1 LGFLVGK
8 QQCFPTYYF
17 NKKKIGSLLSL
28 SRSLLSPSPSR
39 VQRWVC
45 RKQQPND
52 REICCYFP
60 SLSHQTNK
68 SPSFNHTQNPQNPTA
83 RTIGEKK
90 KKEKKKKTQSVRRP
104 MLELVVF
111 FHETDHLVVAEADL
125 LELVVGE
132 VVGLVLALGVPVE
145 AVEAGLGE
153 LLALAARPILHGL
166 TEIGVALDAARRRP
180 SALLLL
186 LLASESGIWGG
197 REDKEIK

>member
-1 LGFLVGK
+1 MTEKFVAIFLHFLTK
-8 QQCFPTYYF
+8 
-17 NKKKIGSLLSL
+17 
-28 SRSLLSPSPSR
+28 
-39 VQRWVC
+39 
-45 RKQQPND
+45 
-52 REICCYFP
+52 
-60 SLSHQTNK
+60 QTNHHLLITHK
-68 SPSFNHTQNPQNPTA
+68 IHKIQLPEQS
-83 RTIGEKK
+83 EKK
-90 KKEKKKKTQSVRRP
+90 KKRKKKKKKTQSVRRP